1 MCIFGLLDC
10 NSFYAS
16 CEQVFRPHLRG
27 RAVVVLSNNDG
38 CVVARTAEAKK
49 LGIPMGEPYFRIRR
63 LAEAGEVVVF
73 SSNYMFYGD
82 MSRRVMQSLS
92 HWTPNI
98 EIYSIDEAFLDFTGV
113 AGIDRLDAEVP
124 GGVDAAREAFLQS
137 MIGTIG
143 QWTGIPVS
151 LGIGPTKTLAK
162 AANRVAKSNGR
173 GTCSLMEA
181 AAREAHLKRLPI
193 GDVWGV
199 GHRLRRRFE
208 RLGLRT
214 AWDLARAE
222 PWWMRKHC
230 SIVQE
235 KMVRE
240 LRGEACLEW
249 EEVPAARKNIQVSR
263 SFGQRT
269 DDRDTLRQALASFA
283 TRGAEK
289 LRAQRGLASAVYV
302 HMNTNRFM
310 TEEPSYSNGIALGF
324 GIPTDST
331 RKIIHRAF
339 EGFEKIYRPGYL
351 IQKAGIM
358 LVDIEPRQGVRPQQ
372 FLFDLEQGEGPGEIE
387 HRQKTEDRL
396 METLDQI
403 NDLMGSGTLFFA
415 AEGVEKP
422 WKPTASLRSPC
433 FTTRWSDLPVA
444 RAD

>member
-1 MCIFGLLDC
+1 MRIFGLLDC

-16 CEQVFRPHLRG
+16 CEQVFRPHLQG

-63 LAEAGEVVVF
+63 LAEAGELTVF

-82 MSRRVMQSLS
+82 MSRRVMQALK
-92 HWTPNI
+92 HWTPRI
-98 EIYSIDEAFLDFTGV
+98 EIYSIDEAFLEFTGI
-113 AGIDRLDAEVP
+113 ADIDRLPPDLP
-124 GGVDAAREAFLQS
+124 GGVEAAREAFLQS
-137 MIGTIG
+137 MVRTIR

-173 GTCSLMEA
+173 GTCSLMDPA
-181 AAREAHLKRLPI
+181 VRREHLQNFPI

-214 AWDLARAE
+214 ALDLAETE

-240 LRGEACLEW
+240 LRGEPCLEW
-249 EEVPAARKNIQVSR
+249 EETPPPRKNIQVSR
-263 SFGQRT
+263 SFGERT
-269 DDRDTLRQALASFA
+269 DDRDALRQALASFA

-289 LRAQRGLASAVYV
+289 LRAQEGLASAVYV

-310 TEEPSYSNGIALGF
+310 TEQPSYSNGIAMGF

-331 RKIIHRAF
+331 RKIISRAL
-339 EGFEKIYRPGYL
+339 EGFERIYRKGYA
-351 IQKAGIM
+351 IQKAGVM
-358 LVDIEPRQGVRPQQ
+358 LLDIQPRGGVRPQQ
-372 FLFDLEQGEGPGEIE
+372 YLFDPEEEGPKGEME
-387 HRQKTEDRL
+387 QRQRTEDRL
-396 METLDQI
+396 MRTLDQV
-403 NDLMGSGTLFFA
+403 NDLLGPGTLFFA
-415 AEGVEKP
+415 AEGVERS
-422 WKPTASLRSPC
+422 WKPSAAFRSPC
-433 FTTRWSDLPVA
+433 FTTRWEDLPVV